1 MARQS
6 SKIMSIADKKSAVAG
21 LKTAIKQ
28 HNEATKK
35 LGDDAKHAA
44 SVFIAAEKACAA
56 AVKTAEAALT
66 AAMKVRDVAV
76 KAANKDLAEAKKVYD
91 TAVAKGEKA
100 KVAAAKGSEKLT
112 TQLTALEATPT
123 AEAPKAGK
131 LKAKA
136 EAPATV

>member
-1 MARQS
+1 
-6 SKIMSIADKKSAVAG
+6 MSIADKKSAVAG

-44 SVFIAAEKACAA
+44 SVFAAAEKAHAA
-56 AVKTAEAALT
+56 AVKAANQAVIVAQKAEAG
-66 AAMKVRDVAV
+66 AV

-91 TAVAKGEKA
+91 AAVAKGEKA
-100 KVAAAKGSEKLT
+100 KAAATKGSEKLA

>member
-1 MARQS
+1 
-6 SKIMSIADKKSAVAG
+6 MSIADKKSAIAG
-21 LKTAIKQ
+21 LKTAQKQ

-44 SVFIAAEKACAA
+44 SVFIAAEKAHAA

-66 AAMKVRDVAV
+66 AARKVRDGAV

-91 TAVAKGEKA
+91 AAVAKGEKA
-100 KVAAAKGSEKLT
+100 KAAAAKGAEKLT
-112 TQLTALEATPT
+112 AQLTALEATPT

-136 EAPATV
+136 EEPATV